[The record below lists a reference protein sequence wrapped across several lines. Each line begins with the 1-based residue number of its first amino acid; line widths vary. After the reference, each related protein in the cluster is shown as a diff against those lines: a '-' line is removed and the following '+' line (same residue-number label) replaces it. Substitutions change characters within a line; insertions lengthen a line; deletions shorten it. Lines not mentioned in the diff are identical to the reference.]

1 MSEILWGPYHLGAQH
16 LVGKT
21 HTHTHTHTHT
31 PNIKQTAMNTIIRC
45 QNVIKVEKGKDEL

>member
-1 MSEILWGPYHLGAQH
+1 MGA
-16 LVGKT
+16 LPSRSSASSGEN
-21 HTHTHTHTHT
+21 THTHTHT